1 MLGFEGNSPVR
12 VRTARAERAP
22 SDLGYA
28 RHPAAAEPNRRL
40 RPRSVML
47 VTALCPAVGYDKAP
61 AIVRKANVDGTTL
74 APPAVPAAHPAAV
87 SAPVVRSVRRADADA
102 LVDDDAPRRPQ
113 NRSYSLLVLV
123 VMAARLHPCNSRRRT
138 P

>member
-1 MLGFEGNSPVR
+1 
-12 VRTARAERAP
+12 
-22 SDLGYA
+22 
-28 RHPAAAEPNRRL
+28 
-40 RPRSVML
+40 ML

-74 APPAVPAAHPAAV
+74 APPAVPAAV
-87 SAPVVRSVRRADADA
+87 SARVVRSVRRADADA

-113 NRSYSLLVLV
+113 NRSYSLSVLV

>member
-1 MLGFEGNSPVR
+1 
-12 VRTARAERAP
+12 
-22 SDLGYA
+22 
-28 RHPAAAEPNRRL
+28 
-40 RPRSVML
+40 ML